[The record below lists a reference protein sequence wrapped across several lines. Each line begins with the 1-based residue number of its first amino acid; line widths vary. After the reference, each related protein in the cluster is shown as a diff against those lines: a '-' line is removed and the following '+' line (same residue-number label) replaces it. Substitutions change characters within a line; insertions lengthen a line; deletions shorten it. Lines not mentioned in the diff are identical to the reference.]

1 MAYTVVFIC
10 TCTFVLQ
17 CMHTYS
23 IHVHP
28 CTCTCVL
35 FTRACLSWAAR
46 LNLLLQIS
54 HAPLGDSVKLCIVCV
69 LCCNCIYMQLEAR
82 LERME
87 RRLAVHQKRNAVTA
101 STPEIDTH
109 VTPTNTLSASRRRS
123 RTESLI
129 LSERLP
135 RSRSSSV
142 ERSRGRLR
150 PSSHAGT
157 PISQEEGGEGK
168 RSARKRLRT
177 EENSYTTDSSSVKRI
192 KKPPKLT
199 EIRTKL
205 EYRGLDLLPS
215 SEDAVTTLLS
225 NHTDSLAE
233 NIEDT
238 VNEVL
243 SSKHLSSNDV
253 LSNSVVC
260 NDATIVGKCSFLR
273 PLYIQWVT

>member
-1 MAYTVVFIC
+1 
-10 TCTFVLQ
+10 
-17 CMHTYS
+17 
-23 IHVHP
+23 
-28 CTCTCVL
+28 
-35 FTRACLSWAAR
+35 
-46 LNLLLQIS
+46 
-54 HAPLGDSVKLCIVCV
+54 
-69 LCCNCIYMQLEAR
+69 
-82 LERME
+82 ME
-87 RRLAVHQKRNAVTA
+87 RRLAVHQKRNAATA
-101 STPEIDTH
+101 STPEIDAHT
-109 VTPTNTLSASRRRS
+109 TPTNTLSVSRRRS

-142 ERSRGRLR
+142 ERTRSRLR

-177 EENSYTTDSSSVKRI
+177 EENSNTTDFPPVKQS
-192 KKPPKLT
+192 KTPPKLA

-205 EYRGLDLLPS
+205 EYRGLNLLSS
-215 SEDAVTTLLS
+215 SEDVVPTLLS

-233 NIEDT
+233 NVEDS

-253 LSNSVVC
+253 LSNNVVC
-260 NDATIVGKCSFLR
+260 NDTTIVGKCSFLSSIHITYTCTCR
-273 PLYIQWVT
+273 SHAYCSVPPSVYVHVYTCCM